1 MAKILI
7 VDDDE
12 SFLHQYSTILSNH
25 GYEIETVLN
34 ATDVFDSI
42 ESFKPDLILLDTF
55 LSTYDGRT
63 IGKMIKL
70 TKGISHI
77 PIILCSADSH
87 IANTGYHSAADL
99 FISKPF
105 ELDKLL
111 QAIDMLIK
119 K

>member
-1 MAKILI
+1 MKRILI

-12 SFLHQYSTILSNH
+12 VFLMEYSTVLTAN
-25 GYEIETVLN
+25 GYQVETVVN
-34 ATDVFDSI
+34 ATDIFDAI
-42 ESFKPDLILLDTF
+42 DAFKPHLILLDTF
-55 LSTYDGRT
+55 LNGYDGRT

-70 TKGISHI
+70 TKDISRI

-87 IANTGYHSAADL
+87 IADTGYHSAADL

-111 QAIDMLIK
+111 YAIELLLNK
-119 K
+119 